1 MHKYDDGVTKVT
13 PFSYICIMNYFKSN
27 ILMNEYTSPQ
37 ISIIELII
45 EQEIL
50 GGSTTIGDLE
60 IEDLD

>member
-1 MHKYDDGVTKVT
+1 
-13 PFSYICIMNYFKSN
+13 
-27 ILMNEYTSPQ
+27 MNEYTSPQ

-50 GGSTTIGDLE
+50 GGSTTISDLE